1 MDYISSDEEDY
12 DSDYTLETITDD
24 GSLDLSD
31 DEYNDRED
39 LTKGDLE
46 YEKYKYTLSD
56 FIIEDDLIEDDE
68 TKDLIQDIVRE
79 LSKGKLS
86 NKRSPIERIEE
97 NILKRVK
104 E

>member
-1 MDYISSDEEDY
+1 MDYISSDDENY
-12 DSDYTLETITDD
+12 DSDYTWETLTDC

-31 DEYNDRED
+31 DEYNDIED

-56 FIIEDDLIEDDE
+56 FIEDDLLEDDE

-97 NILKRVK
+97 LIIKRVK